1 MNRAS
6 IKKLI
11 VSAVILVVLAGGGY
25 YLYTTKFKTNTA
37 TQSRYLPQTATTGTI
52 NVTVTG
58 TGSVSSQSTQDV
70 VIPNNGTLTNFK
82 VTTGSIITAGTSL
95 GSVVDPTLQ
104 PQIQTDQL
112 KLNQAKQQLTQLQQ
126 KETADTTSDQSKIN
140 EANQQL
146 TEDQA
151 NPKID
156 QATIDKDNNA
166 ITDANNT
173 LTNDTNTDNN
183 NIANQ
188 NITIQQAQATLNN
201 DNTTLS
207 KENMIA
213 PISGTFENV
222 ANQNGDTVQSG
233 KTLGTIMDLSKLEVV
248 VSVDELDISKVQ
260 VGQKATISMPDVP
273 GKTYTGT
280 VASIP
285 DSGTTTNNVTNYNVV
300 ITLDDST
307 GLKLGMNGNVTINVQ
322 TKNNVVMVP
331 STAIIT
337 RGGNKYV
344 MEPSSS
350 SNSSSSQNRSS
361 SYGGGQNGSGSYGG
375 GKIGQSAG
383 KLVEVQTG
391 ISNQND
397 VEITSGLEA
406 GQKILIQLPSISS
419 STSSRSGG
427 GMGGYGGY
435 GGGGMGGYGGG
446 GFGGGSGKSSGGG
459 GH

>member
-6 IKKLI
+6 LKKLI
-11 VSAVILVVLAGGGY
+11 ISALILVVLIGGGY
-25 YLYTTKFKTNTA
+25 YLYSTKIKAKTA
-37 TQSRYLPQTATTGTI
+37 TQSRYITEQATKGTMI
-52 NVTVTG
+52 VTVTG
-58 TGSVSSQSTQDV
+58 TGSVASQTTEDI

-95 GSVVDPTLQ
+95 GSVVDPTLAS
-104 PQIQTDQL
+104 QIQIDQL
-112 KLNQAKQQLTQLQQ
+112 KLNQANQQLAQLQQ
-126 KETADTTSDQSKIN
+126 KATSDISSDQAKIN
-140 EANQQL
+140 TANQQL
-146 TEDQA
+146 AQDQA

-166 ITDANNT
+166 ITDAQNT

-222 ANQNGDTVQSG
+222 TNQNGDTVQSG

-248 VSVDELDISKVQ
+248 VAVDELDISKVH
-260 VGQKATISMPDVP
+260 VGQKANITFSALPDNN
-273 GKTYTGT
+273 YTGT

-285 DSGTTTNNVTNYNVV
+285 DSGTNTNNVTNYNVV
-300 ITLDDST
+300 VTLDNST
-307 GLKLGMNGNVTINVQ
+307 GLKIGMNGNITINVQ

-331 STAIIT
+331 SAAIIT
-337 RGGNKYV
+337 RNGQKYV
-344 MEPSSS
+344 MEPST
-350 SNSSSSQNRSS
+350 SNKSSSSQKGSN
-361 SYGGGQNGSGSYGG
+361 SYGGGQNGSSSYGG
-375 GKIGQSAG
+375 GKSGQSAGQSAG
-383 KLVEVQTG
+383 KLVQVQTG
-391 ISNQND
+391 ISNQNY
-397 VEITSGLEA
+397 VEITSGLNA
-406 GQKILIQLPSISS
+406 GQQILIQLPSVSS
-419 STSSRSGG
+419 STSSSKS
-427 GMGGYGGY
+427 GGY

-446 GFGGGSGKSSGGG
+446 GFGGGSGRSGGG
-459 GH
+459 GGY